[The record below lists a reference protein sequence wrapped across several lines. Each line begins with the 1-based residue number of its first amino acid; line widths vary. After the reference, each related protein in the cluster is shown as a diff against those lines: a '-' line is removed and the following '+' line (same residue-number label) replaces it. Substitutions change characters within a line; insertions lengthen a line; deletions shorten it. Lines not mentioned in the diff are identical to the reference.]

1 MSEPTMQEAFS
12 RLAIAQAETQRELQ
26 RTQVEVQ
33 KAAQSVREVSLSQKE
48 QNRARDQQIK
58 ELGIQIGGLGEK
70 FGSFTEGMAFP
81 SMRQIL
87 EQRFH
92 ADVIGTR
99 MIGRNIDSNNG
110 GHRMELDVIAYAN
123 RGLDE
128 VYVVEVKSHL
138 REDGLQRMIRNLK
151 DFHKFFPGHQ
161 GKKVYGILA
170 YVDAPKDVCRR
181 ALEAGLYLARIHDGL
196 FEIEVPDDFQPWA
209 F

>member
-1 MSEPTMQEAFS
+1 MSDQSMQEAFS
-12 RLAIAQAETQRELQ
+12 RLAIAQEETQRELQ
-26 RTQVEVQ
+26 
-33 KAAQSVREVSLSQKE
+33 KAAQSIAETSKLQKE

-99 MIGRNIDSNNG
+99 MIGRNIDPNNG
-110 GHRMELDVIAYAN
+110 GHRLELDVIAYAN

-170 YVDAPKDVCRR
+170 YVDAPEDVCRR
-181 ALEAGLYLARIHDGL
+181 ALESGLYLARIHDGL
-196 FEIEVPDDFQPWA
+196 FEIEVPDGFHPWA

>member
-1 MSEPTMQEAFS
+1 MSEPSMQEAFS
-12 RLAIAQAETQRELQ
+12 RLAIAQEETQREIQKTQ
-26 RTQVEVQ
+26 REVQ
-33 KAAQSVREVSLSQKE
+33 KTVQYIREASKLQKE
-48 QNRARDQQIK
+48 QIQERDRQIK

-92 ADVIGTR
+92 TDVIGTR
-99 MIGRNIDSNNG
+99 MIGRSN
-110 GHRMELDVIAYAN
+110 GHRMELDVVAYAN

-138 REDGLQRMIRNLK
+138 REDGLQRMLRNLR
-151 DFHKFFPGHQ
+151 DFHQFFPGHQ

-170 YVDAPKDVCRR
+170 YVDAPEEVCRR
-181 ALEAGLYLARIHDGL
+181 ALESGVYLARIHDGL
-196 FEIEVPDDFQPWA
+196 FEIEVPDGFQPRV

>member
-1 MSEPTMQEAFS
+1 MQEAFS
-12 RLAIAQAETQRELQ
+12 RLAISQEETQRELQ
-26 RTQVEVQ
+26 RTRVEVQ
-33 KAAQSVREVSLSQKE
+33 KAAQSVREASLSQK
-48 QNRARDQQIK
+48 ATDQQIK
-58 ELGIQIGGLGEK
+58 ELGIQLGRLGEK

-99 MIGRNIDSNNG
+99 MIGRNIDPNNG

-170 YVDAPKDVCRR
+170 YVDAPEDVCRR
-181 ALEAGLYLARIHDGL
+181 AVESGLYVARIHDGL
-196 FEIEVPDDFQPWA
+196 FEIEVPEGFKPWA

>member
-1 MSEPTMQEAFS
+1 MSDQSMQEAFS
-12 RLAIAQAETQRELQ
+12 RLAIAQAETQKELH
-26 RTQVEVQ
+26 
-33 KAAQSVREVSLSQKE
+33 KAAQSIAETSRLQKE
-48 QNRARDQQIK
+48 QNQARDQQIK

-99 MIGRNIDSNNG
+99 MIGRNN
-110 GHRMELDVIAYAN
+110 GHRMELDVVAYAN

-170 YVDAPKDVCRR
+170 YVDAPEDVCRR
-181 ALEAGLYLARIHDGL
+181 ALESGLYLARIHDGL
-196 FEIEVPDDFQPWA
+196 FEIEVPEGFKPWA

>member
-1 MSEPTMQEAFS
+1 MSDQSMQEAFS
-12 RLAIAQAETQRELQ
+12 RLAIAHEETQRELQ
-26 RTQVEVQ
+26 
-33 KAAQSVREVSLSQKE
+33 KAAQSIAETSKSQK
-48 QNRARDQQIK
+48 ATDQQIK

-99 MIGRNIDSNNG
+99 MIGRNN
-110 GHRMELDVIAYAN
+110 GHRLELDVIAYAN

-170 YVDAPKDVCRR
+170 YVDAPEDVCRR
-181 ALEAGLYLARIHDGL
+181 AVEAGLYLARIHDGL
-196 FEIEVPDDFQPWA
+196 FEIEVPESFQPRA

>member
-1 MSEPTMQEAFS
+1 MNEPTMQEAFS
-12 RLAIAQAETQRELQ
+12 RLAIAQEETQRELQ
-26 RTQVEVQ
+26 
-33 KAAQSVREVSLSQKE
+33 KAAESIREVSKSQK
-48 QNRARDQQIK
+48 ATDHQIK

-99 MIGRNIDSNNG
+99 MIGRNNG
-110 GHRMELDVIAYAN
+110 NRMELDVIAYAN

-170 YVDAPKDVCRR
+170 YVDAPEDVCRR

-196 FEIEVPDDFQPWA
+196 FEIEVPEGFQPWA

>member
-1 MSEPTMQEAFS
+1 MSEPSMQEAFS
-12 RLAIAQAETQRELQ
+12 RLAIAQEETQRELEK
-26 RTQVEVQ
+26 TVQ
-33 KAAQSVREVSLSQKE
+33 SIREVSEQQKTT
-48 QNRARDQQIK
+48 DLQIK
-58 ELGIQIGGLGEK
+58 ELGVQIGGLGEK

-92 ADVIGTR
+92 TDVIGTR
-99 MIGRNIDSNNG
+99 MIGRNN
-110 GHRMELDVIAYAN
+110 GHRMELDVLAYAN

-138 REDGLQRMIRNLK
+138 REDGLQRMLRNLR
-151 DFHKFFPGHQ
+151 DFHQFFPGHQ

-170 YVDAPKDVCRR
+170 YVDAPEEVCRR
-181 ALEAGLYLARIHDGL
+181 ALESGLYLARIHDGL
-196 FEIEVPDDFQPWA
+196 FEIEVPDGFQPRA

>member
-1 MSEPTMQEAFS
+1 MQEAFS
-12 RLAIAQAETQRELQ
+12 RLAIAQEETHREL
-26 RTQVEVQ
+26 Q
-33 KAAQSVREVSLSQKE
+33 KAAQSIAETSKLQKE
-48 QNRARDQQIK
+48 QNQATDLQIK

-99 MIGRNIDSNNG
+99 MIGRNN

-170 YVDAPKDVCRR
+170 YVDAPEDVCRR
-181 ALEAGLYLARIHDGL
+181 AVESGLYLARIHDGL